1 MAQMSNYL
9 EEQLINLVFRNTAFA
24 TPGTVYLALYSTD
37 PTDADTGT
45 ELSGG
50 GYARIAITMGV
61 PTDGVSLNTVD
72 AVFAPATADWTAVT
86 HIGIRD
92 AATAGNLLMHK
103 VLPAPVSILNT
114 NTFRIPLGDL
124 SITFA

>member
-9 EEQLINLVFRNTAFA
+9 EENLINLVFRNTAFS
-24 TPGTVYLALYSTD
+24 TPGTVYVALYSTD

-45 ELSGG
+45 ELTGD
-50 GYARIAITMGV
+50 GYARVAVTMGV
-61 PTDGVSLNTVD
+61 PTDGVSLNTADV
-72 AVFAPATADWTAVT
+72 VFAPATADWAAVT

-92 AATAGNLLMHK
+92 ALTAGNLLMHK
-103 VLPAPVSILNT
+103 NITSVSVLSG
-114 NTFRIPLGDL
+114 NTFRIPTGDL